1 MAGTTARKTFVVG
14 AVPVRVRPTPSL
26 EFPERRWL
34 QPGERIECEPGSRT
48 ESAGH
53 VWWQHADGWSV
64 ERTLDGKTTYLTEV
78 VVPAQP
84 VVPQAA
90 PPQPAAPPAPAQPI
104 APVGVV
110 PPAPAPVVPAPPA
123 PAAPVAPPVPAPGP
137 MPAAPVT
144 TRTFVVGG

>member
-53 VWWQHADGWSV
+53 VWWQHADQVMCGGSTPTAGAWSAPWMAKP
-64 ERTLDGKTTYLTEV
+64 RT
-78 VVPAQP
+78 
-84 VVPQAA
+84 
-90 PPQPAAPPAPAQPI
+90 
-104 APVGVV
+104 
-110 PPAPAPVVPAPPA
+110 
-123 PAAPVAPPVPAPGP
+123 
-137 MPAAPVT
+137 
-144 TRTFVVGG
+144 